1 MHAAV
6 RGVQQR
12 SVRAGDPTFSGVDK
26 SYVQQIGVNARSLLK
41 PGATAIGGCKHSTSR
56 TDNPAQTGPHK
67 AGRDKS
73 RTRAVAD
80 NTVVPGR
87 AAVAGLQDGC
97 ARAYEPAVL
106 FVYECAA
113 QQQKLCRQS
122 LS

>member
-1 MHAAV
+1 MHAAIV
-6 RGVQQR
+6 GVQQR
-12 SVRAGDPTFSGVDK
+12 SVRAGDPAFSSVNE

-56 TDNPAQTGPHK
+56 TDSPAQTIPHK

-73 RTRAVAD
+73 CTR
-80 NTVVPGR
+80 
-87 AAVAGLQDGC
+87 AVAGLQDGGAC
-97 ARAYEPAVL
+97 AYEPAVL